1 MVLQKNL
8 KKMNSE
14 KNTHGS
20 KHVLRNSQAKHPQ
33 TLIELAGI
41 YQQLALKVG
50 NDLAQWLWRTK
61 RKGHQ

>member
-8 KKMNSE
+8 KKMDTE
-14 KNTHGS
+14 KKCHES
-20 KHVLRNSQAKHPQ
+20 KHVLRNAQAKHDQ

-41 YQQLALKVG
+41 YQQLSPEVA
-50 NDLAQWLWRTK
+50 NDLAQWLSRSK